1 MMRSMLFTPALQVER
16 AMKAWKYSPDAI
28 ILDLEDSIAEE
39 KKLEARQCAVSVISQ
54 TEQPWYIRINSLE
67 TSLWLKDLEAVLHP
81 NLHGILIPKV
91 ENADMLKELDA
102 VIARFER
109 DAGRSSPIRLMPTI
123 ETVAG
128 YDKLRDIA
136 RASER
141 IDSITFGEGDFSLD
155 IGIEW
160 DSTSPTIVAVKTSI
174 VLESR
179 LAQLNAPHDG
189 VYPKLRDESG
199 LKENCLFARRIGF
212 GCKHCIH
219 PEQLSVVHEVFS
231 PHASAI
237 EKAERIVDQF
247 EAALREGKA
256 SIQMDGQFV
265 DYPVYYR
272 ALQVIGERQRKN

>member
-1 MMRSMLFTPALQVER
+1 MRSMLFTPALQVER

-81 NLHGILIPKV
+81 NLHGILISKV

-109 DAGRSSPIRLMPTI
+109 DTGRSSPIRLMPTI

-155 IGIEW
+155 VGIEW

-189 VYPKLRDESG
+189 VYPKLRDEAG

-237 EKAERIVDQF
+237 ERAERIVDQF

-256 SIQMDGQFV
+256 SIQMDGQFI

-272 ALQVIGERQRKN
+272 ALQVIGERQPKN